1 VQLSAPDKSEQQDD
15 GNGHAQQVQ
24 QNSTAH
30 KFLPPEFKNG
40 TCTVRMLTRGPADG
54 FRSYSVTGGSL
65 AKAFTALLQEVPD

>member
-15 GNGHAQQVQ
+15 GNRHAQQVQ

-30 KFLPPEFKNG
+30 KFLPQKFKND
-40 TCTVRMLTRGPADG
+40 TSTVHMLTRGPADG
-54 FRSYSVTGGSL
+54 FRSYSATAAAL